1 MKFHGNIS
9 VIVIVITIINSEN
22 EEREM
27 LEDTL

>member
-27 LEDTL
+27 LEDML

>member
-22 EEREM
+22 EEREI